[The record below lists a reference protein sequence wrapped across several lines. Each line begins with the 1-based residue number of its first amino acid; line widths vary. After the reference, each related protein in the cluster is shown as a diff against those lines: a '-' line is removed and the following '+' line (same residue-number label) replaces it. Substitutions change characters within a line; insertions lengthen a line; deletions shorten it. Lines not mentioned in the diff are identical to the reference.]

1 MTFNNYTKTKKT
13 AGKKSGKVYNRM
25 IKMITAFVC
34 AAALILSAG
43 CTTNPVVPGPGE
55 TSEGDG
61 LKIVC
66 TIYPIYDWTENVLG
80 DKAGDADVKL
90 LMDSG
95 MDMHSFQPTAQD
107 IAEISNADI
116 FIYVGGESDGWVD
129 DALKEATNKD
139 MKVIN
144 LLEYL
149 GNEVKEEELV
159 EGMQEEE
166 EHDHDAD
173 ADADHDHSDGDADAD
188 ADHDHSDGDADDD
201 ADHEEEEVEYDEHVW
216 LSVRLAKTL
225 SLYIEEAIAEKDPDN
240 ADLYKQNFDSYAA
253 KLDQLDREYEE
264 AVESAPRDTILVGDR
279 FPFRYMV
286 DDYGLKYY
294 AAFAGCNAETEAS
307 FETITFLADKVDE
320 LDLNVILTLES
331 SDQKIADS
339 IKRTSK
345 KRECDI
351 VVMDSLQS
359 VTAED
364 VNNGISYLDVMRQN
378 LEALKKAL
386 N

>member
-13 AGKKSGKVYNRM
+13 AGKKFGKVYNRM

-107 IAEISNADI
+107 IAEISDADI

-139 MKVIN
+139 MKVIS

-173 ADADHDHSDGDADAD
+173 ADEDHDHSDGDADED
-188 ADHDHSDGDADDD
+188 AD

-225 SLYIEEAIAEKDPDN
+225 SLYIEEAIADKDPDN
-240 ADLYKQNFDSYAA
+240 ADLYQQNFDSYAA
-253 KLDQLDREYEE
+253 KLDQLDKEYED
-264 AVESAPRDTILVGDR
+264 AVASAPRDTILVGDR

-359 VTAED
+359 VTSED
-364 VNNGISYLDVMRQN
+364 VNNGITYLDVMRQN

>member
-1 MTFNNYTKTKKT
+1 
-13 AGKKSGKVYNRM
+13 
-25 IKMITAFVC
+25 
-34 AAALILSAG
+34 
-43 CTTNPVVPGPGE
+43 
-55 TSEGDG
+55 
-61 LKIVC
+61 
-66 TIYPIYDWTENVLG
+66 
-80 DKAGDADVKL
+80 
-90 LMDSG
+90 
-95 MDMHSFQPTAQD
+95 
-107 IAEISNADI
+107 
-116 FIYVGGESDGWVD
+116 
-129 DALKEATNKD
+129 
-139 MKVIN
+139 
-144 LLEYL
+144 
-149 GNEVKEEELV
+149 
-159 EGMQEEE
+159 
-166 EHDHDAD
+166 
-173 ADADHDHSDGDADAD
+173 
-188 ADHDHSDGDADDD
+188 
-201 ADHEEEEVEYDEHVW
+201 
-216 LSVRLAKTL
+216 
-225 SLYIEEAIAEKDPDN
+225 
-240 ADLYKQNFDSYAA
+240 
-253 KLDQLDREYEE
+253 
-264 AVESAPRDTILVGDR
+264 
-279 FPFRYMV
+279 MV

>member
-13 AGKKSGKVYNRM
+13 AGKKTGKVYNRM

-173 ADADHDHSDGDADAD
+173 DDHDHSDGDADHDHSDGDADA
-188 ADHDHSDGDADDD
+188 D

-240 ADLYKQNFDSYAA
+240 ADLYQQNFDSYAA
-253 KLDQLDREYEE
+253 KLDQLDKEYEE

-307 FETITFLADKVDE
+307 FETVTFLAEKVDE
-320 LDLNVILTLES
+320 LDLDVILTLES
-331 SDQKIADS
+331 SDQKLANS

-345 KRECDI
+345 KRDCEV

-359 VTAED
+359 VTSED
-364 VNNGISYLDVMRQN
+364 VNSGITYLDVMRQN

>member
-173 ADADHDHSDGDADAD
+173 DDHDHSDGDADHDHSDGDADA
-188 ADHDHSDGDADDD
+188 D

-240 ADLYKQNFDSYAA
+240 ADLYQQNFDSYAA
-253 KLDQLDREYEE
+253 KLDQLDKEYEE

>member
-13 AGKKSGKVYNRM
+13 AGKKTGKVYNRM

-116 FIYVGGESDGWVD
+116 FIYVGGESDAWVD

-240 ADLYKQNFDSYAA
+240 ADLYQQNFDSYAA
-253 KLDQLDREYEE
+253 KLDQLDKEYEE